1 MEINGVIK
9 QTALMAENIIA
20 EVQIVIN
27 EQGGTASFMLPTS
40 IENIGKLLAIT
51 GRSYWEQ
58 IAGAPVKCRLE
69 EESQGY
75 RLAAIG
81 HFMVD
86 QWIEIPKPEED
97 CDCEK
102 ECNCED
108 K

>member
-9 QTALMAENIIA
+9 QTGLTAESIIA
-20 EVQIVIN
+20 EIQIVIN
-27 EQGGTASFMLPTS
+27 EQGGTASFVLPTTNA
-40 IENIGKLLAIT
+40 NISKLLAIA

-58 IAGAPVKCRLE
+58 LAGAPVKCRLE

-75 RLAAIG
+75 RLAAVG

-102 ECNCED
+102 ECVCED